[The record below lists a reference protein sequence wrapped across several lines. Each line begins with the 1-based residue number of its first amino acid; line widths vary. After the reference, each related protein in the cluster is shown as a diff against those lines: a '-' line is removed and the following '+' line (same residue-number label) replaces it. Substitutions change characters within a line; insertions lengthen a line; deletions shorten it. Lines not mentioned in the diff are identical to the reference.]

1 MKIRGGFLALLFSC
15 LLVGCAGGS
24 GQGIKIEDAWARSAV
39 AQASESHEAAQAM
52 SEHGGSN
59 SAVYL
64 VIKNESNQPDR
75 LIRAE
80 TDAAHSTEL
89 HKSENIDGV
98 MTMRPVDSVDIPAGG
113 AAELKPGG
121 LHIMLVGL
129 TRDLKAGDK
138 LPITLVF
145 DKAGKITVDAEVRA
159 P

>member
-1 MKIRGGFLALLFSC
+1 MKIHGVILALLSAC
-15 LLVGCAGGS
+15 LLGGCAGAS
-24 GQGIKIEDAWARSAV
+24 GKVITIEDAWARSATS
-39 AQASESHEAAQAM
+39 QASESQEAAQAM
-52 SEHGGSN
+52 SEHGGST
-59 SAVYL
+59 SAVYM
-64 VIKNESNQPDR
+64 VIKNDSSEPDR

-80 TDAAHSTEL
+80 SDAAYSTEL